1 MAGPNYANLVWC
13 MVSPHLKKT
22 LSSPQSAWFNPGK
35 TLLILLLGLCAI
47 GLFFV
52 FEASVAEAF
61 ALVGDQYF
69 FLKRQAVH
77 MVLGFG
83 ALAVG
88 YWMPSA
94 VWRKSSPLVYGLSLV
109 GLLLVFIPGLGQEIN
124 GAHRWVFIG
133 GFNFQPIEVVKFAM
147 TIFFASW
154 LTHHQRLLPFVFLTL
169 IPAGLVMLQ
178 PDLGSTLVLL
188 GIAASLY
195 FVAGGQLKPF
205 LGAAGLGVLL
215 LGGVILLSPYRRE
228 RLETFMNPESDPL
241 GASFHIRQIT
251 LALGNGGVLGQ
262 GIGNSRQK
270 YSYIPEASTD
280 SIFAIVAE
288 EVGFVGSLLILSL
301 FGAFIF
307 TGFQIIKQSAA
318 ERYEKLVAV
327 GVLAWISTQTILNL
341 SAVVAL
347 VPLTGVPLP
356 FFSYGG
362 TSLIMI
368 LFATGL
374 LLHITR
380 KKYP

>member
-13 MVSPHLKKT
+13 MVSSHLKT
-22 LSSPQSAWFNPGK
+22 HSATPTWNVFFRSGK
-35 TLLILLLGLCAI
+35 ALLFVVLVLCAI

-52 FEASVAEAF
+52 FEASVAESF
-61 ALVGDQYF
+61 ALFDDQYF
-69 FLKRQAVH
+69 FVKRQAIH
-77 MVLGFG
+77 FG
-83 ALAVG
+83 IGLVAMTISYL
-88 YWMPSA
+88 MPSE
-94 VWRKSSPLVYGLSLV
+94 VWKKLSPLAYIGGLIA
-109 GLLLVFIPGLGQEIN
+109 LLLVFVPGIGQEIN

-133 GFNFQPIEVVKFAM
+133 NFNFQPIELVKFA
-147 TIFFASW
+147 TVIFYASW
-154 LTHHQRLLPFVFLTL
+154 LSHHQRLLPFLFLTL

-188 GIAASLY
+188 SIAAMLY
-195 FVAGGQLKPF
+195 FVAGGEIKPF
-205 LGAAGLGVLL
+205 LGMSGVGILL
-215 LGGVILLSPYRRE
+215 LSLIIILSPYRRA
-228 RLETFMNPESDPL
+228 RLETFFNPESDPL

-251 LALGNGGVLGQ
+251 IALGNGGVIGQ

-270 YSYIPEASTD
+270 YSFIPEASTD

-288 EVGFVGSLLILSL
+288 EVGLVGSAMIFFL
-301 FGAFIF
+301 FALFMYISY
-307 TGFQIIKQSAA
+307 QIIKYSPA

-327 GVLAWISTQTILNL
+327 GVLSWISAQTILNL

-362 TSLIMI
+362 TSLVMI

-374 LLHITR
+374 LLHLTR
-380 KKYP
+380 KT